1 MDWGK
6 ILKLSKS
13 VVTSLD
19 RNARVR
25 FRYLLDTH
33 YRAHRLVAKQ
43 ERIGVA
49 LLKRSG
55 GRSLILSLS

>member
-1 MDWGK
+1 MAWGK

-19 RNARVR
+19 RNAHAR
-25 FRYLLDTH
+25 FRYLLDAH
-33 YRAHRLVAKQ
+33 YRAHRLPAKQ

-55 GRSLILSLS
+55 GRSLIFSQS